1 MQETKKNEQL
11 NNINSIKVIFS
22 ILEVLNIFSFL
33 VGWAYFIFL
42 AFTSL
47 DLYIVL
53 IFFGYSVLFIINIL
67 IIRIFKK
74 GFESI
79 SSLFAHLLSKAK

>member
-67 IIRIFKK
+67 IIRKFKK